1 MWWHE
6 RQSTVARFAGLART
20 LTATLALGCLLSG
33 CFQPL
38 YGENTVAGGPG
49 LRQRL
54 SSVSIEP
61 IKALSG
67 SPQARIAVEVQNDL
81 TFDLT
86 GGAGQLA
93 KTHTLTVT
101 LLTQNQQVIVDIT
114 TARADV
120 QQYGIN
126 ATYNLVE
133 TATGKSVMTGQAFA
147 RVSYDNPGQ
156 QQRFANARGQRD
168 AETRAAKVIS
178 ESIRSRLASYFAAG
192 A

>member
-1 MWWHE
+1 M
-6 RQSTVARFAGLART
+6 
-20 LTATLALGCLLSG
+20 
-33 CFQPL
+33 
-38 YGENTVAGGPG
+38 AGGPG
-49 LRQRL
+49 LRQRM

-81 TFDLT
+81 SYDLT

-93 KTHTLTVT
+93 KTHTLVVT
-101 LLTQNQQVIVDIT
+101 LVTQNQQVIIDIGS
-114 TARADV
+114 ARPDV

-126 ATYNLVE
+126 ASYNLVE
-133 TATGKSVMTGQAFA
+133 TASGKSVMTGNAFA

-168 AETRAAKVIS
+168 AENRAAKVIAD
-178 ESIRSRLASYFAAG
+178 SIRSRLASYFAAG